1 MMMLQETV
9 HLLYDRSFEIM
20 AIYIDWISTYSK
32 PSLSGPFPWNKNMA
46 NNDVIC
52 IILMKFFSIGKR

>member
-1 MMMLQETV
+1 MMMLQQTV
-9 HLLYDRSFEIM
+9 HLLCDRSFEIM

-32 PSLSGPFPWNKNMA
+32 PFLSECFPWNKKMA

-52 IILMKFFSIGKR
+52 IILMKSFL